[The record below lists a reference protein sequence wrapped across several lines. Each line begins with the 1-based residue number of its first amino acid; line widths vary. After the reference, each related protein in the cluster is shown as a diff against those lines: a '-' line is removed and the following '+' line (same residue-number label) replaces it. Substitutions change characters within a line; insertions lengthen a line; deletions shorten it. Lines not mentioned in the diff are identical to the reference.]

1 MRLRLHGQEIREK
14 SDGRRDNGL
23 PRALP
28 LPGLPAGGGVRL
40 DRGNAGACAQLP
52 LGPLGTSGHARP
64 GHDALGG
71 ERDAGEGASL
81 LHARRDEER
90 HFPLR
95 GSARTP
101 RPVRIPSVRRA
112 GHVGRQHGAREQI
125 PLLVRIHG
133 RRARP
138 HLLQLPSSQSAR
150 RQVDQQGSHHGTGW
164 LEFILLYL

>member
-40 DRGNAGACAQLP
+40 DRGNAGTCAQLP

-71 ERDAGEGASL
+71 ERDAGEGTSL

-138 HLLQLPSSQSAR
+138 HLLQLPASQSAR
-150 RQVDQQGSHHGTGW
+150 RQVDQPRSHHGTGRV
-164 LEFILLYL
+164 EFI

>member
-1 MRLRLHGQEIREK
+1 M
-14 SDGRRDNGL
+14 
-23 PRALP
+23 
-28 LPGLPAGGGVRL
+28 RL
-40 DRGNAGACAQLP
+40 DRGNAEACAQLP
-52 LGPLGTSGHARP
+52 LGPLGTGSHARP

-125 PLLVRIHG
+125 PLLQRIHG
-133 RRARP
+133 RRTWAG
-138 HLLQLPSSQSAR
+138 LLQLPASQSAR
-150 RQVDQQGSHHGTGW
+150 RKMDQQGSHHGTGW
-164 LEFILLYL
+164 LEFVRLC